1 MAYNAEEEGLLGS
14 KYFVDNPTI
23 DLTKITAMINL
34 DMIGRMSDKKV
45 TIGGTGTSPIFKS
58 ILDELEPDYD
68 INIRRNSEGYGP
80 SDHASFYVNN
90 IPVLFFFTGT
100 HTDYHKPSDD
110 WEHINAE
117 GEKQILEMVHDII
130 YKIDSIDEQ
139 LVFTESGPKEASQT
153 RRSFKVTLGLIPSY
167 GSDVEGLEIDGARA
181 DGPAGKAGLIKG
193 DIIIE
198 IDGKDIKNIYDYM
211 YRLGELKLGEN
222 INVKVRRGENILNLT
237 ISL

>member
-1 MAYNAEEEGLLGS
+1 MDEILAN
-14 KYFVDNPTI
+14 NPNFFIVGAPKSGT
-23 DLTKITAMINL
+23 TN
-34 DMIGRMSDKKV
+34 MSYYLMQHSQV
-45 TIGGTGTSPIFKS
+45 FMP
-58 ILDELEPDYD
+58 DELEPYYD
-68 INIRRNSEGYGP
+68 INIRRSSEGYGP
-80 SDHASFYVNN
+80 SDHASFYVND

-139 LVFTESGPKEASQT
+139 LVFIESGPKEASQT
-153 RRSFKVTLGLIPSY
+153 RRSFKVTLGVIPSY
-167 GSDVEGLEIDGARA
+167 GSEVEGLEIDGARA

-198 IDGKDIKNIYDYM
+198 IEGKDIKNIYDYM
-211 YRLGELKLGEN
+211 YRLGELKPGEN

-237 ISL
+237 VSL